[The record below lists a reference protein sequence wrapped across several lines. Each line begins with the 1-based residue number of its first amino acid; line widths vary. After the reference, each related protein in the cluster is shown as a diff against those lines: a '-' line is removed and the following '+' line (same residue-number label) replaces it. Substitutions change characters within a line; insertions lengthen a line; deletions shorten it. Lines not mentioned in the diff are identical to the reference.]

1 MVIKRLAYR
10 SRAPVKLSESL
21 RIQTIGA
28 PWLHCARCLARQ
40 IAGTIS
46 CRNEQSLLTP
56 LCRRPNAKEAIR
68 C

>member
-1 MVIKRLAYR
+1 MVIKRRAYR

-21 RIQTIGA
+21 RIQAIGA

-40 IAGTIS
+40 IAGAIS
-46 CRNEQSLLTP
+46 RRNEQPLLIP
-56 LCRRPNAKEAIR
+56 CAGVSK